1 MKAEIISIGNELLS
15 GRTVNTNATYIAQ
28 KLVEIGISVGWVQT
42 IADAAE
48 AIREALDTA
57 LRRADVV
64 LLTGGLGPTHD
75 DITKKVIAEYF
86 GSKLVMNEEILRDV
100 EEKFRRRGI
109 PMPEINREQ
118 ALVPDKAEL
127 MPNPVGTAPGMIFR
141 HDGKLVFV
149 MPGVPREMKSMM
161 ESSVIPRLQSECE
174 ACRIR
179 VNLFRTTGIPESVI
193 YEKIESELKRF
204 SSYEIAFLPAYTG
217 VDIRVIRKGADI
229 KDEARF
235 QEFQQMLQKHIGD
248 YIYTSD
254 QRNLEAVVGDLLKER
269 GWTISVAESL
279 TGGLVQDK
287 ITNVSGSSAY
297 FMGGIVAYSN
307 EAKMQFLKVKE
318 ASLKQYGAVSDVVAR
333 EMASG
338 VREAFGTTIAVS
350 TTGIAGPTG
359 ATPTKPVGLMFVG
372 LATADLVVARKFQ
385 FGNDRL
391 INKQRSAQAALEMVR
406 RGILGLPLDE

>member
-15 GRTVNTNATYIAQ
+15 GKTVNTNATYMAQ
-28 KLVEIGISVGWVQT
+28 KLVEIGVAVGWVQT
-42 IADAAE
+42 IADSAE
-48 AIREALDTA
+48 AIREALDIA
-57 LRRADVV
+57 MKRADVI
-64 LLTGGLGPTHD
+64 LITGGLGPTHD

-86 GSKLVMNEEILRDV
+86 GSKLVMNQEILRDV
-100 EEKFRRRGI
+100 EAKFRRRGI

-141 HDGKLVFV
+141 RDGKLVFV
-149 MPGVPREMKSMM
+149 MPGVPREMKAMM
-161 ESSVIPRLQSECE
+161 EGSVLPRLQTECE

-204 SSYEIAFLPAYTG
+204 ASYEIAFLPRYTG
-217 VDIRVIRKGADI
+217 VDIRVIRKGNDI
-229 KDEARF
+229 SDQAKFEDF
-235 QEFQQMLQKHIGD
+235 QAMLEKHIGS
-248 YIYTSD
+248 YIYTTD
-254 QRNLEAVVGDLLKER
+254 HRELEEVVGALLKER
-269 GWTISVAESL
+269 NWTISVAESL

-307 EAKMQFLKVKE
+307 EAKMQFLQVRE
-318 ASLKQYGAVSDVVAR
+318 DSLKQFGAVSDVVAR

-338 VREAFGTTIAVS
+338 VRQAFGTTIAVS

-359 ATPTKPVGLMFVG
+359 ATPTKPIGLMYVG
-372 LATADLVVARKFQ
+372 LATQERVVARKFQ
-385 FGNDRL
+385 FGTDRL

-406 RGILGLPLDE
+406 RAILGLPLEE

>member
-42 IADAAE
+42 IADAAD

-248 YIYTSD
+248 YIYTTD